1 MGHDDREK
9 KFEQALARHLRSR
22 TDAAGQAGA
31 APAPEAAGAKY
42 GAGASCPD
50 AETLAAFHERMLSN
64 EEMNGT
70 KAHVAGCS
78 RCQEILAHLEAT
90 DDVVMEEQDRVLT
103 MREPEMAAGAPH
115 EEYAAVSAAAPAMAA
130 RPSAASRVQDISR
143 PRGARKWRWTAP
155 AGAIAAGLLIWFVMQ
170 ENRPLSFNKKANV
183 QIAQQQSSDERTERQ
198 MQPSPPPAAA
208 PEKGTEL
215 SSEPLSNEGVRNRPA
230 EGRVARPPAK
240 SLPGAIGG
248 MVAGSAGG
256 ARGGLRDSD
265 ALSAAKS
272 GNDVARQQGADK
284 FAVAPENRNAPKLPA
299 PARTESGGVAG
310 NPADDLS
317 ASVETRR
324 KVLSEAKSAPAMTAA
339 GAQPAAP
346 LSEAAKTAA
355 KQDEEAA
362 QKKEADVSANR
373 VGMATEQIQVTA
385 GPGRISA
392 SQKDKTAEAKI
403 IASPGGTVS
412 WRVGA
417 KGRIERSVD
426 SGITWSRQKSGS
438 SAELLAGSAPSAAV
452 CWIVGR
458 QGTILRSTDGGGHW
472 GKVAAPVTG
481 DISGIAAED
490 AMHAVIFGEG
500 GGKFVTS
507 DGGATWVVRLK

>member
-1 MGHDDREK
+1 
-9 KFEQALARHLRSR
+9 
-22 TDAAGQAGA
+22 
-31 APAPEAAGAKY
+31 
-42 GAGASCPD
+42 
-50 AETLAAFHERMLSN
+50 
-64 EEMNGT
+64 
-70 KAHVAGCS
+70 
-78 RCQEILAHLEAT
+78 
-90 DDVVMEEQDRVLT
+90 
-103 MREPEMAAGAPH
+103 
-115 EEYAAVSAAAPAMAA
+115 
-130 RPSAASRVQDISR
+130 
-143 PRGARKWRWTAP
+143 
-155 AGAIAAGLLIWFVMQ
+155 
-170 ENRPLSFNKKANV
+170 
-183 QIAQQQSSDERTERQ
+183 
-198 MQPSPPPAAA
+198 
-208 PEKGTEL
+208 
-215 SSEPLSNEGVRNRPA
+215 
-230 EGRVARPPAK
+230 
-240 SLPGAIGG
+240 

-265 ALSAAKS
+265 ALSATKS
-272 GNDVARQQGADK
+272 EDYVARQQGADK
-284 FAVAPENRNAPKLPA
+284 FAVAPENRNAPKLLA
-299 PARTESGGVAG
+299 PARTDSGGV
-310 NPADDLS
+310 
-317 ASVETRR
+317 
-324 KVLSEAKSAPAMTAA
+324 
-339 GAQPAAP
+339 
-346 LSEAAKTAA
+346 AAKTAA

-362 QKKEADVSANR
+362 RKKEADVSANS

-385 GPGRISA
+385 GPARISA
-392 SQKDKTAEAKI
+392 LQKDKTAEVRV